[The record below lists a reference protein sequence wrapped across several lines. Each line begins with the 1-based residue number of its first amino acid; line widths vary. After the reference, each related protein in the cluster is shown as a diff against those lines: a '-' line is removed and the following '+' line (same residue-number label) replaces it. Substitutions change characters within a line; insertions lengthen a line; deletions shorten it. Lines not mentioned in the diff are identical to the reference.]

1 MKSIS
6 LKNYGDKP
14 ETERLNTPLS
24 LEACYREGIDPDDL
38 IYYPLEEFTRP
49 NLHKSIQKMNFDFY
63 ESQRQKLLKLA
74 KQQYS
79 NLQKNHKRAKSHK
92 HSQIEDLVSEEIQ
105 KLKQKKMKY
114 ISKLVNFK
122 LDNIKN
128 TVEGS
133 KTEENFKPEST
144 TSSKFLNFASTA
156 REFTIKPS
164 EFQIT
169 AKKNMERDAKLIR
182 DERYKQMRMTEAE
195 KAKQLD
201 NEKRR
206 KEAEAK
212 LEAHLQRVKEMREK
226 ENQDKLEKIQ
236 KKIKRSEKQIMSL
249 EQKRIEN
256 KQEKIYKGQERISKV
271 VSLKNLYEE
280 TVKEI
285 RDNIMKKENEKIEHH
300 VEKKNQSQQEFL
312 NRIKEKNKNHELKSK
327 ISRGRI
333 EEEFEERKI
342 KTLSSFKSMSQK
354 LDNLKNERKEYQD
367 ILKNKNKL
375 KEVERNWNL
384 EREQKKEEF
393 YRKQVLNGI
402 KSNMV
407 RVQNIES
414 AREFMRR
421 YRYDLNV
428 QTQARRAKIDQE
440 IYLMEVKKKY
450 DIEKIHSILKDG
462 TFEDP
467 QEFYSTQ

>member
-38 IYYPLEEFTRP
+38 IYYPLEEFARP
-49 NLHKSIQKMNFDFY
+49 NLHRSIQKMNFDFY

-74 KQQYS
+74 KLQYS
-79 NLQKNHKRAKSHK
+79 TLQKNHKRAKSHK
-92 HSQIEDLVSEEIQ
+92 HSQIEDIVSDEIQ

-144 TSSKFLNFASTA
+144 TSSKFQNFASTA
-156 REFTIKPS
+156 REFTTKPS
-164 EFQIT
+164 EFQVI
-169 AKKNMERDAKLIR
+169 AKKNMDRDAKLIR
-182 DERYKQMRMTEAE
+182 EERCKQLKMTENE

-226 ENQDKLEKIQ
+226 ENQEKLEKIK
-236 KKIKRSEKQIMSL
+236 KKIQRSEKQIMIL
-249 EQKRIEN
+249 EQKRTED

-300 VEKKNQSQQEFL
+300 VEKKNKNQQEFL
-312 NRIKEKNKNHELKSK
+312 NRIKEKNKNHDLKSK
-327 ISRGRI
+327 MSRGRI
-333 EEEFEERKI
+333 DEELEERKM

-354 LDNLKNERKEYQD
+354 LDNLKNERREHQD

-384 EREQKKEEF
+384 EREHKKEEF
-393 YRKQVLNGI
+393 YRNQVLNGI

-421 YRYDLNV
+421 FRYDLNV

-462 TFEDP
+462 PFDDP